1 LCIPVQVLVYR
12 VTSGGAPAKSSTLA
26 STLTSTAAAS
36 ATAAV
41 QSATQ
46 LSVEEVLALLAISD
60 QQGLEVRRQHLLYV
74 YYMLLHALL
83 LTVAVHIAV

>member
-1 LCIPVQVLVYR
+1 LHSCTLYNPFR
-12 VTSGGAPAKSSTLA
+12 VTFGGAPAKA
-26 STLTSTAAAS
+26 STLTLTAASA

-60 QQGLEVRRQHLLYV
+60 QQGLEVRKQCIV
-74 YYMLLHALL
+74 SQQHAL
-83 LTVAVHIAV
+83 

>member
-1 LCIPVQVLVYR
+1 VQCYVVVAVKSPQLFVLVHALQLLVFR
-12 VTSGGAPAKSSTLA
+12 VTSGGAPAKSSTL
-26 STLTSTAAAS
+26 TLKA

-60 QQGLEVRRQHLLYV
+60 QQGLEVRRQYIMFQQQHCNF
-74 YYMLLHALL
+74 
-83 LTVAVHIAV
+83 